1 MVKMTKKELIILLQN
16 DNSPDNTPLT
26 IVLECTNNDECIIA
40 EITNITFDTRDKEL
54 ILNGTY
60 EEEY

>member
-1 MVKMTKKELIILLQN
+1 MAKMTKKELIDLLQN
-16 DNSPDNTPLT
+16 DNSPDNTLVT
-26 IVLECTNNDECIIA
+26 IVLDCTNNDECIIA
-40 EITNITFDTRDKEL
+40 EIIDVTFDTRDKEL